1 MIEIR
6 QATANDLPAMLE
18 IYNHIILT
26 TTAVYDY
33 EPHTLEMRN
42 KWFKEK
48 QEKQF
53 PVFVAVKNDTIV
65 GFSSYGTFRAWE
77 GFKFTVENSIY
88 VAPDYRGQGIGKLL
102 LPPLIE
108 AASKQGIHAIVAGID
123 ATNLTSIALHEKY
136 GFKEVACFKEVG
148 YKFDRWL
155 DLVFM
160 ERIIEVKM

>member
-1 MIEIR
+1 MILIR
-6 QATANDLPAMLE
+6 QATANDLPTLLE

-33 EPHTLEMRN
+33 EPHTIEMRN

-53 PVFVAVKNDTIV
+53 PVFVAEKNNKIV

-77 GFKFTVENSIY
+77 GFKYTVENSIY
-88 VAPDYRGQGIGKLL
+88 VASDCRGQGIGKLL

-108 AASKQGIHAIVAGID
+108 AAANQNIHAIVAGID

-136 GFKEVACFKEVG
+136 GFKKVACFKEVG
-148 YKFDRWL
+148 FKFDRWL

-160 ERIIEVKM
+160 ERIIEVKK